1 MHISLVRIDVTSNSP
16 YTHFLLNGIYKQTHP
31 MKKRRQNHE
40 INTGMFADISFLL
53 LIFFMV
59 VTTFNRAYEI
69 PMKLPPLKENAQAAK
84 IDKNRVLTIHINNL
98 SQTLINDE
106 LYLHGEFY
114 DLTSE
119 LRRICAHPKNG
130 LVAIKMHPDTPYTHY
145 ISVLARLKEDKAALQ
160 LELAQELFGKTTTNL
175 TKEEQA
181 AIIEKSTYSI
191 SEKEINY
198 DETTT
203 KN

>member
-1 MHISLVRIDVTSNSP
+1 
-16 YTHFLLNGIYKQTHP
+16 
-31 MKKRRQNHE
+31 MKKRRHHHE

-59 VTTFNRAYEI
+59 VTTFNKSYEL
-69 PMKLPPLKENAQAAK
+69 PMKLPPLKENVQAAP
-84 IDKNRVLTIHINNL
+84 IDKGRVITIHINNL
-98 SQTLINDE
+98 SQTLIDDE

-145 ISVLARLKEDKAALQ
+145 ISV
-160 LELAQELFGKTTTNL
+160 FGPAKRR
-175 TKEEQA
+175 
-181 AIIEKSTYSI
+181 
-191 SEKEINY
+191 
-198 DETTT
+198 
-203 KN
+203 

>member
-1 MHISLVRIDVTSNSP
+1 
-16 YTHFLLNGIYKQTHP
+16 
-31 MKKRRQNHE
+31 
-40 INTGMFADISFLL
+40 
-53 LIFFMV
+53 MV
-59 VTTFNRAYEI
+59 VTTFNKSYEL
-69 PMKLPPLKENAQAAK
+69 PMKLPPLKENVQAAP
-84 IDKNRVLTIHINNL
+84 IDKGRVITIHINNL
-98 SQTLINDE
+98 SQTLIDDE

-130 LVAIKMHPDTPYTHY
+130 LVAIKMHPDTPYTT
-145 ISVLARLKEDKAALQ
+145 ISAYLARLKEDKAALQ